1 MRKMSLAVAAALG
14 LTAGSAVAQG
24 LTDPLDSPRPIDA
37 FDSVWIEEL
46 TWMEVR
52 DLLAAG
58 TTTAIIA
65 TGGIEQ
71 NGPYVATGKHNY
83 VLQSTCP
90 AIARALG
97 NALCAPIVKL
107 VPEGSIDERSGHMR
121 YPGTIS
127 LRDETFE
134 AVLTDV
140 ASSLKAH
147 GFRHII
153 FIGDSGGNTTG
164 MANVAAALNA
174 RWYDAAAHHIPEY
187 YQYGGGDYLR
197 DELGIEETED
207 DGIHDSF
214 GITSLMMVTDPTVVR
229 YDERV
234 EAGLARIN
242 GVPIAPR
249 EQTIEIGRK
258 LVAYRAGLTADRI
271 RESISASGIDS
282 GE

>member
-1 MRKMSLAVAAALG
+1 MKTSLLVLAALAAASPVAA
-14 LTAGSAVAQG
+14 VQG
-24 LTDPLDSPRPIDA
+24 LRDPLDAPRPIEA
-37 FDSVWIEEL
+37 LESAWIEEL

-52 DLLAAG
+52 DLLAEG
-58 TTTAIIA
+58 TRTAIIP

-90 AIARALG
+90 AIARELG
-97 NALCAPIVKL
+97 DALCAPIVKL
-107 VPEGSIDERSGHMR
+107 VPEGDIEEPSGHMR

-127 LRDETFE
+127 LRESTFE

-140 ASSLKAH
+140 ASSLRAH
-147 GFRHII
+147 GFRHIV
-153 FIGDSGGNTTG
+153 FIGDSGGNVRG
-164 MANVAAALNA
+164 MANVAAALNEV
-174 RWYDAAAHHIPEY
+174 WSDAAAHHIPVY
-187 YQYGGGDYLR
+187 YQYGGGDFLR

-229 YDERV
+229 YDQRV

-242 GVPIAPR
+242 GVPIAPK
-249 EQTIEIGRK
+249 EATIDTGRK
-258 LVAYRAGLTADRI
+258 LMAHRTRVTVEAIEA
-271 RESISASGIDS
+271 SIAASGIPRR
-282 GE
+282 